1 MPLRHMAEAALGIGP
16 SLWMYIRHL
25 EKDSSGC
32 SEWFSPDNTSTKHW
46 GLVVSGFSRRNLS
59 MLKDQATAGLIT
71 DVNDDLR
78 FKWGTMHELVNRN
91 GQAGY
96 RNDYYTATKYLECL
110 HLDYIGQA
118 NSEDI
123 QVLGTW
129 LCLSL

>member
-1 MPLRHMAEAALGIGP
+1 MAEAALGLGQ
-16 SLWMYIRHL
+16 SVWMYIRHL
-25 EKDSSGC
+25 ENDSSGC
-32 SEWFSPDNTSTKHW
+32 NGWFSPNNTYTKHW
-46 GLVVSGFSRRNLS
+46 GLVLSHFSRRELS
-59 MLKDQATAGLIT
+59 ILKGEAAAGLIT

-96 RNDYYTATKYLECL
+96 RNDYYTATKYLESL

-123 QVLGTW
+123 QVLGAR
-129 LCLSL
+129 LSLSI